1 MDLDLDQLS
10 QAVLHLP
17 IAARAQLASRLLE
30 SLDAAETTESAES
43 IAAAWE
49 AELDRRE
56 ADFASDA
63 GFGILASEAFR
74 RLDADV
80 AALATSH
87 EPHR

>member
-17 IAARAQLASRLLE
+17 IGARAQLASRLLE

-56 ADFASDA
+56 ADFVADA
-63 GFGILASEAFR
+63 GFGIPAAEAFR
-74 RLDADV
+74 RLDAHL
-80 AALATSH
+80 AALSANRET
-87 EPHR
+87 HR

>member
-30 SLDAAETTESAES
+30 SLDAADTTESAES

-63 GFGILASEAFR
+63 GFGIPASEVFR

-80 AALATSH
+80 AALAASH

>member
-17 IAARAQLASRLLE
+17 IAARAELASRLLE
-30 SLDAAETTESAES
+30 SLDAAETTESAAS

-56 ADFASDA
+56 ADFSRDA
-63 GFGILASEAFR
+63 GFGIPASEVFR
-74 RLDADV
+74 RLDADL
-80 AALATSH
+80 AALSANH
-87 EPHR
+87 ETHR

>member
-17 IAARAQLASRLLE
+17 VAARAELASRLLE

-56 ADFASDA
+56 ADFAANA
-63 GFGILASEAFR
+63 GLGIPASEVFQ
-74 RLDADV
+74 RLDV
-80 AALATSH
+80 NLAVLSAKH
-87 EPHR
+87 ETHP

>member
-17 IAARAQLASRLLE
+17 VAARAELASRLLE

-49 AELDRRE
+49 TELNRRE
-56 ADFASDA
+56 ADFAANA
-63 GFGILASEAFR
+63 GLGIPASEVFR
-74 RLDADV
+74 RLDVDL
-80 AALATSH
+80 AALSAKH
-87 EPHR
+87 ETPR

>member
-17 IAARAQLASRLLE
+17 IAERAALASRLLE
-30 SLDAAETTESAES
+30 SLDAATATESADS

-56 ADFASDA
+56 SDFAA
-63 GFGILASEAFR
+63 GGFGIPASEAFR

-80 AALATSH
+80 AALSTKPTA
-87 EPHR
+87 HR

>member
-30 SLDAAETTESAES
+30 SLDAAQMTESAES

-56 ADFASDA
+56 ADFTTDA
-63 GFGILASEAFR
+63 GFGIPVSEVFR
-74 RLDADV
+74 RLDAD
-80 AALATSH
+80 LAVLSANRETN
-87 EPHR
+87 R

>member
-30 SLDAAETTESAES
+30 SLDAAQTTESAES

-56 ADFASDA
+56 ADFTADA
-63 GFGILASEAFR
+63 GFGIPASEVFR
-74 RLDADV
+74 RLDAD
-80 AALATSH
+80 LATLSANR
-87 EPHR
+87 ETHR

>member
-30 SLDAAETTESAES
+30 SLDAAETTEAAES
-43 IAAAWE
+43 IAAAWD

-56 ADFASDA
+56 VDFAADA
-63 GFGILASEAFR
+63 GFGIPASEAFR
-74 RLDADV
+74 RLDAGLG
-80 AALATSH
+80 ALTANRET
-87 EPHR
+87 HR